1 MKSTNILII
10 GGGVIGLSTA
20 FHLAKKGVGRITLVE
35 KGKLGEGSSGRA
47 AGIGTQLMWSET
59 GILARRRSFQL
70 FQQYSDEWDDYTFHN
85 QLGCLSLFSPE
96 DWKERE
102 MLLPLYER
110 LAIPYETLD
119 AHEIQKRWPDLT
131 PRDDLIGLYDPNGG
145 YSEPD
150 EYIAALSGQV
160 RRLGVDVLENEPVFD
175 FLRSGDQITGVQTA
189 NGTIHAEA
197 VVSTVH
203 AWSLPLWKKIG
214 FQQPIKHFV
223 HQRYVTAPLDKPL
236 NAPPVNANPYFGY
249 VRPAAG
255 NRLLM
260 GIETAMREECRVE
273 DGDFSMDDLH
283 VDRSVRDDGQ
293 RTCASLVPQLNDVT
307 WETEKVG
314 LISFSVDGE
323 PVFGPAPDTPG
334 LYLATAFHSGGFSY
348 NPIVG
353 ELMSEWLVYGK
364 PSLDLK
370 HFLPERFS
378 PQDTEAYLAQTLRQ
392 NQAVRRRH

>member
-1 MKSTNILII
+1 VKSTNILII

-20 FHLAKKGVGRITLVE
+20 YHLAKKRVGRITLLE
-35 KGKLGEGSSGRA
+35 KGKLGEGSSSRA

-70 FQQYSDEWDDYTFHN
+70 FQQYSDEWNNYTFHN
-85 QLGCLSLFSPE
+85 KLGCLNLFAPE

-102 MLLPLYER
+102 LLLPLYER
-110 LAIPYETLD
+110 LAIPYEVLD
-119 AHEIQKRWPDLT
+119 ACEMRNRWPDLA
-131 PRDDLIGLYDPNGG
+131 PREDLIGLYDPNGG

-160 RRLGVDVLENEPVFD
+160 RGLGVEVVENESVLD
-175 FLRSGDQITGVQTA
+175 FLRTGDQVTGVQTTSGA
-189 NGTIHAEA
+189 IHAEA
-197 VVSTVH
+197 IVSTVH
-203 AWSLPLWKKIG
+203 AWSLPLWKKLG

-236 NAPPVNANPYFGY
+236 NTPPVNANPYFGY

-260 GIETAMREECRVE
+260 GIETALREEYRVQ
-273 DGDFSMDDLH
+273 DIAFDMNDIH
-283 VDRSVRDDGQ
+283 VKRSVRDDGQ
-293 RTCASLVPQLNDVT
+293 RTCASLVPQLNNVT
-307 WETEKVG
+307 WESEKVG

-323 PVFGPAPDTPG
+323 PVFGPAPNTPG

-348 NPIVG
+348 NPVVG
-353 ELMSEWLVYGK
+353 ELMSEWLVYDK

-378 PQDTEAYLAQTLRQ
+378 PPETEAHLDQTLRQ